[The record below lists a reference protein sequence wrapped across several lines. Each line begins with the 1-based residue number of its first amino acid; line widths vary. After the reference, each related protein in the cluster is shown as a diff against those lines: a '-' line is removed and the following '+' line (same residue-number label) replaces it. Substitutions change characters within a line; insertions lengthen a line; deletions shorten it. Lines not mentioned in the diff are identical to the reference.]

1 MDCKVDKHEFGVV
14 QCFWTRSNHSMTQVT
29 RCVEKCNWWFNPT
42 EPFPITVLHGG
53 SKDYIAISHELG
65 VGGWGG
71 STLLNLFDQ
80 IWSLGQ
86 NLDGTIFAMT
96 GSPNN
101 KRVSVERSA
110 RMMPIIFQLFLVNLA
125 LFMAWVWGYS
135 YFLVEDELTNF
146 HPDVPSHSH
155 FHTLTSLQLGSGR
168 RMLQSSSSLP
178 W

>member
-1 MDCKVDKHEFGVV
+1 M
-14 QCFWTRSNHSMTQVT
+14 
-29 RCVEKCNWWFNPT
+29 
-42 EPFPITVLHGG
+42 
-53 SKDYIAISHELG
+53 YIAISHELG

-110 RMMPIIFQLFLVNLA
+110 RMMPIIFQLFLVNLV
-125 LFMAWVWGYS
+125 LFMAWV
-135 YFLVEDELTNF
+135 
-146 HPDVPSHSH
+146 
-155 FHTLTSLQLGSGR
+155 
-168 RMLQSSSSLP
+168 
-178 W
+178 